1 MKLVMKKFYVLCLFF
16 IILLVNLNGAEATK
30 SNANANANTSVKTDS
45 KSVSA
50 NSLGDSATKKDL
62 NKANP
67 TESSQKPET
76 ATKEVASG
84 SANKQQATATNT
96 TNMSNSAN
104 VSKVNSNV
112 VDPKESN
119 SKTGAKPIE
128 DKASPD
134 KNNPSLKTD
143 KPQVEIGG
151 KAKPDENLNGYQ
163 GYQVPLGSILDI
175 TLSNTGGVYTL
186 IFLVS
191 RDFVADVKVLNYPFR
206 LLIDIPMPFDWKADS
221 NKIRNNIPV
230 TLISGFRY
238 GNPAKNVFRVVV
250 DLNRSIAISG
260 SYLRKRTD
268 GNYDFVLN
276 VSLDNVTNSVF
287 ANSTVVYGDTNT
299 IKDINKISETYDS
312 VEKDKRNK
320 LRQYNQVADYLALV
334 TYKKP
339 TLSHSDRKAIVF
351 LDPGHGGKDPGAI
364 NSTGALIEKN
374 VVLELALKVKER
386 LESNPEIAVV
396 MSRDGD
402 YYVPLGDR
410 VMWAQNFNSSIF
422 VSMHADISS
431 NMEKSSGM
439 SVYTLSDIASDAQAQ
454 MLANNAN
461 RSDIIAGI
469 MSSEYD
475 EEVNKI
481 LISLSQR
488 VKVNESIV
496 LARGVLASSGQKVK
510 ILPSPLRSAG
520 FAVLKVPNVPSVLIE
535 LGFLSNPADVA
546 NFQSESYK
554 KDMSESIAIG
564 IESYLWEKGLLK
576 QRPNAVIT
584 SEESKAVVDSNV
596 QEVNNPKEEA
606 IQ

>member
-1 MKLVMKKFYVLCLFF
+1 MKKFYVLCLFF
-16 IILLVNLNGAEATK
+16 IMLLVNLNGAEAPKPNTNVNTK
-30 SNANANANTSVKTDS
+30 ANANDVSSNANTKNVNQTPAESKNANAIVKQT
-45 KSVSA
+45 
-50 NSLGDSATKKDL
+50 
-62 NKANP
+62 
-67 TESSQKPET
+67 
-76 ATKEVASG
+76 
-84 SANKQQATATNT
+84 TATNT
-96 TNMSNSAN
+96 ASNQNASKTNVPTLDS
-104 VSKVNSNV
+104 
-112 VDPKESN
+112 KESN
-119 SKTGAKPIE
+119 AKTGDKPNE
-128 DKASPD
+128 EKVNLD
-134 KNNPSLKTD
+134 KNNSNLKTD
-143 KPQVEIGG
+143 KQQIEIGG
-151 KAKPDENLNGYQ
+151 KPKPDENLNGYK
-163 GYQVPLGSILDI
+163 GDQVPLGSILDI
-175 TLSNTGGVYTL
+175 TLSNTAGVYSL
-186 IFLVS
+186 VFLVS

-206 LLIDIPMPFDWKADS
+206 LLIDVPMPFDWKADS

-238 GNPAKNVFRVVV
+238 GNPAKNIFRIVV

-276 VSLDNVTNSVF
+276 ISLDSVTNSVF
-287 ANSTVVYGDTNT
+287 ANSTIVYGDANT
-299 IKDINKISETYDS
+299 VKDINKIAETYDNI
-312 VEKDKRNK
+312 EKEKRNK
-320 LRQYNQVADYLALV
+320 LRQYNQVDDYLALV

-339 TLSHSDRKAIVF
+339 TLSHSDRKTIVF

-364 NSTGALIEKN
+364 NSTGAVIEKN
-374 VVLELALKVKER
+374 VVLELALKIKQK

-396 MSRDGD
+396 ISRDGD

-410 VMWAQNFNSSIF
+410 VMWAQSFNSSIF
-422 VSMHADISS
+422 ISLHADISS

-469 MSSEYD
+469 ISSEYD

-496 LARGVLASSGQKVK
+496 LARSVLASSGQRVK
-510 ILPSPLRSAG
+510 ILPNPLRSAG

-535 LGFLSNPADVA
+535 LGFLSNPEDVA
-546 NFQSESYK
+546 NFENESYK
-554 KDMSESIAIG
+554 KDMTESIAIG

-576 QRPNAVIT
+576 QRPNSLIT
-584 SEESKAVVDSNV
+584 SEESKAVVDSKSIETTTNTKLESA
-596 QEVNNPKEEA
+596 Q
-606 IQ
+606 